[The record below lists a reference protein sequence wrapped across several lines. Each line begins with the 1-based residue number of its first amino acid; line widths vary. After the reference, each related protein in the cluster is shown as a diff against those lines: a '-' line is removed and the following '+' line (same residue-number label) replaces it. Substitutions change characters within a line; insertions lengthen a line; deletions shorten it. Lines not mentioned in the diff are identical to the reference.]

1 MLRLLCIKI
10 TSLALMV
17 FFWEIFYLDGAY
29 VINLDDKE
37 SKITH
42 WVSLFFDRNMAIY
55 FNSFEIEYIAQE
67 VLNKIRSIT
76 QNIFRIEDDDA
87 IMCKFYCIVFIG
99 YMLAGNI
106 LLDYTNLLCPDYY
119 KRNGKIIFK

>member
-1 MLRLLCIKI
+1 
-10 TSLALMV
+10 
-17 FFWEIFYLDGAY
+17 
-29 VINLDDKE
+29 
-37 SKITH
+37 
-42 WVSLFFDRNMAIY
+42 MAIY

-87 IMCKFYCIVFIG
+87 IMCKFYCIAFIG

-119 KRNGKIIFK
+119 KKNDKIIFK